1 VLNILHLVALLG
13 ALCLVAAAGRAAA
26 RLLRLPSV
34 IGEIALS
41 ILLGP
46 VLLHAFG
53 ASVFATVLPASV
65 VGPLKQIGEAGLVL
79 FLVGI
84 VHQLDHGTNGLR
96 GKAVGR
102 ITLGSFLLPLLTGLV
117 FAAWV
122 LWLAPAEV
130 RGTADVWALVLML
143 AVAMSVTAVPV
154 LARIIEE
161 RKEDLGRAGDLSMM
175 ASMLIDTPAWLLLAV
190 ALGLTAGGLGG
201 VWVAFAT
208 IAVGGLLAFLGHRY
222 LSRFGV
228 LAGTYP
234 RIAAVVLGIVA
245 LAAGNGMHA
254 FGLTSIFGAFL
265 AGLMIPKGPAWKRV
279 VGMVS
284 RVGRVF
290 VPVFFVVAGMTLAT
304 GGIGALP
311 WFGVVLAVVLGIAGK
326 VGGGYLGSRWGGED
340 RVTSLKIGVLVNTR
354 GLTEIVVLQVGYT
367 AGLLTPG
374 LFVALLVMALVT
386 TTLTGPLLDVI
397 DRRRVLLE
405 VR

>member
-1 VLNILHLVALLG
+1 MQNFLHLVALLG
-13 ALCLVAAAGRAAA
+13 ALFAVAAAGRFVA

-53 ASVFATVLPASV
+53 PSVFAVVLPEDV
-65 VGPLKQIGEAGLVL
+65 TGLLKQVGEAGLVL

-84 VHQLDHGTNGLR
+84 VHQLDHGSTGLR
-96 GKAVGR
+96 SRTVGR
-102 ITLGSFLLPLLTGLV
+102 ITLGSFALPLLTGLV
-117 FAAWV
+117 FSAWV

-130 RGTADVWALVLML
+130 RGTADVWALVIML

-161 RKEDLGRAGDLSMM
+161 RKADLGRSGDLSMM

-190 ALGLTAGGLGG
+190 ALGLAAGGLGG

-208 IAVGGLLAFLGHRY
+208 IAVGGVLAFLGYRV
-222 LSRFGV
+222 LGRFDV
-228 LAGTYP
+228 HAGTHP
-234 RIAAVVLGIVA
+234 RFFAVVLGLVA
-245 LAAGNGMHA
+245 LCAGNGMHA
-254 FGLTSIFGAFL
+254 LGLTSIFGAFL
-265 AGLMIPKGPAWKRV
+265 AGLMIPQGPAWERV
-279 VGMVS
+279 VGLIS
-284 RVGRVF
+284 RAGRVF

-311 WFGVVLAVVLGIAGK
+311 WFGVVLAVVLGVVGK
-326 VGGGYLGSRWGGED
+326 VGGGYLGARWGGED
-340 RVTSLKIGVLVNTR
+340 SLTSLKVGVLVNTR
-354 GLTEIVVLQVGYT
+354 GLTEIVVLQIGYT

-386 TTLTGPLLDVI
+386 TTLTGPVLDLI
-397 DRRRVLLE
+397 DRRALVGAR
-405 VR
+405 

>member
-1 VLNILHLVALLG
+1 MQNLFHLLVLLG
-13 ALCLVAAAGRAAA
+13 ALFGVAAAGRFVA
-26 RLLRLPSV
+26 RLLRLPTV

-53 ASVFATVLPASV
+53 PSTFAAVLPEDV
-65 VGPLKQIGEAGLVL
+65 TGLLKQIGEAGLVL

-96 GKAVGR
+96 SKTVGR
-102 ITLGSFLLPLLTGLV
+102 ITLGSFVLPLLTGLV

-130 RGTADVWALVLML
+130 RGTADVWALVMML

-161 RKEDLGRAGDLSMM
+161 RKEELGRSGDLSMM

-190 ALGLTAGGLGG
+190 ALGLAAGGLSG
-201 VWVAFAT
+201 VWIAFAT
-208 IAVGGLLAFLGHRY
+208 IAVGGVLAFLGYRV
-222 LSRFGV
+222 LGRFDG
-228 LAGTYP
+228 LASTYP
-234 RIAAVVLGIVA
+234 RIFAVVLGLVA
-245 LAAGNGMHA
+245 LGAGNGVHA
-254 FGLTSIFGAFL
+254 MGLTSIFGAFL
-265 AGLMIPKGPAWKRV
+265 VGLMIPKGPAWERV
-279 VGMVS
+279 VGLVC
-284 RVGRVF
+284 RTGRVF

-311 WFGVVLAVVLGIAGK
+311 WFGVVLAVVLGVVGK

-340 RVTSLKIGVLVNTR
+340 RLTSLKIGVLVNTR

-386 TTLTGPLLDVI
+386 TTLTGPVIDLI
-397 DRRRVLLE
+397 DRRVL
-405 VR
+405 VGAR

>member
-1 VLNILHLVALLG
+1 MQNVLHLVVLLG
-13 ALCLVAAAGRAAA
+13 ALFAVAAAGRVLA

-53 ASVFATVLPASV
+53 PSVFAAVLPRDV
-65 VGPLKQIGEAGLVL
+65 TGLLKQIGEAGLVL

-84 VHQLDHGTNGLR
+84 VHQLDHGANGLR
-96 GKAVGR
+96 SRTVGR
-102 ITLGSFLLPLLTGLV
+102 ITLGSFAVPLLTGLV

-130 RGTADVWALVLML
+130 RGTADVGALVLML

-161 RKEDLGRAGDLSMM
+161 RKAELGRAGDLSMM
-175 ASMLIDTPAWLLLAV
+175 ASMLIDAPAWLLLAV
-190 ALGLTAGGLGG
+190 ALGLAAGGLGG
-201 VWVAFAT
+201 VWIAFAT
-208 IAVGGLLAFLGHRY
+208 IAVGGVLAYVGHRFLG
-222 LSRFGV
+222 RFSTQ
-228 LAGTYP
+228 ASTYP
-234 RIAAVVLGIVA
+234 RIFAVMLGLVA
-245 LAAGNGMHA
+245 LGAGNGVHA
-254 FGLTSIFGAFL
+254 LGLTSIFGAFL
-265 AGLMIPKGPAWKRV
+265 AGLMIPEGPAWARV
-279 VGMVS
+279 VGLIS

-311 WFGVVLAVVLGIAGK
+311 WFGVVLAIVLGVVGK
-326 VGGGYLGSRWGGED
+326 VGGGYLGARWGGESEL
-340 RVTSLKIGVLVNTR
+340 TSLKIGVLVNTR

-374 LFVALLVMALVT
+374 LFVALLAMALVT
-386 TTLTGPLLDVI
+386 TTLTGPVIDLI
-397 DRRRVLLE
+397 DRRVLVG